1 MALKESL
8 PTQKNERIYAI
19 LQNYIPYF
27 LEKEWRGTSIVSK
40 GNRDKGKPPAKDLF
54 GRLEQLEKL

>member
-1 MALKESL
+1 MAILALKEGL

-27 LEKEWRGTSIVSK
+27 LEKEWEGTLLLVK
-40 GNRDKGKPPAKDLF
+40 KQG
-54 GRLEQLEKL
+54 